1 MTMNLSL
8 AALTIQPGTI
18 GLTQITLTSVNNFA
32 VSSVAFSCSGLPT
45 GYNCSFNPNPVT
57 VFAQSSTTG
66 LPLGTTVTTTLTITP
81 PASAAVVRQDF
92 RPLFPATLAVALCF
106 LGFKKRN
113 RLYMLALL
121 VVLFVGLGFVSG
133 CGGTSSS
140 STPAPVTSTATI
152 TATPAA
158 GLAGASGSVKSSSTL
173 TVTLE

>member
-1 MTMNLSL
+1 MSLSL
-8 AALTIQPGTI
+8 SSLTIQPGTV

-32 VSSVAFSCSGLPT
+32 VSSIAFSCSGLPT
-45 GYNCSFNPNPVT
+45 GYSCTFNPNPVT
-57 VFAQSSTTG
+57 VFAQNSTTG

-81 PASAAVVRQDF
+81 PSTAAVVRQDF

-113 RLYMLALL
+113 RLYMLMLL
-121 VVLFVGLGFVSG
+121 VVLFAGLGFVSG

-140 STPAPVTSTATI
+140 ARPSSRSRPQPPSPRLLQQDLPARRDRC
-152 TATPAA
+152 
-158 GLAGASGSVKSSSTL
+158 KSSSTL

>member
-1 MTMNLSL
+1 
-8 AALTIQPGTI
+8 
-18 GLTQITLTSVNNFA
+18 VNNFA
-32 VSSVAFSCSGLPT
+32 VSSIAFSPAAACQPAT
-45 GYNCSFNPNPVT
+45 TCTFNPNPVT

-81 PASAAVVRQDF
+81 PTTAAVVRQDF

-113 RLYMLALL
+113 RLYMLVLL
-121 VVLFVGLGFVSG
+121 VALFAGLGFVSG

-140 STPAPVTSTATI
+140 TSTTKPPVTSTATI